1 MQQRPLRQ
9 SQDRPFKQVDVF
21 TATPYRGNPLAVV
34 LDGSGLSADEMQ
46 HFTTW
51 TNLSECTFLLPPT
64 PEGRAHG
71 ADYRVRIFCPGRE
84 LPFAG
89 HPTLGSCHAW
99 LEAGGVPRGEH
110 VVQECGVGLVRLRRD
125 GAFTAGPPQ
134 GESAPPRGAAPRA
147 AAEPRIHTAGENP
160 LGGQCLLAFAAPP
173 LIKSGPLPEAEVAL
187 IARGLGVARSDITAH
202 AWCDNG
208 PNWRGVMLR
217 SADQVLALQPDATI
231 LAGLDIGVVGPRG
244 KSGVVGARKADETQF
259 EVRAFFPGNNGMTE
273 DPVTGSLNAALAQWL
288 MGAGLA
294 PERYVAA
301 QGTAMAREGRV
312 HIERDADGNT
322 WVGGASVTCI
332 AGTVL
337 I

>member
-1 MQQRPLRQ
+1 MQQ
-9 SQDRPFKQVDVF
+9 RPFKQVDVF
-21 TATPYRGNPLAVV
+21 TTTPYRGNPLAVV
-34 LDGSGLSADEMQ
+34 LDGTGLDTKAMQ
-46 HFTTW
+46 HFTNW

-64 PEGRAHG
+64 PEGAATG

-110 VVQECGVGLVRLRRD
+110 VVQECGVGLVKLRRD
-125 GAFTAGPPQ
+125 GQRLAFT
-134 GESAPPRGAAPRA
+134 
-147 AAEPRIHTAGENP
+147 
-160 LGGQCLLAFAAPP
+160 APP
-173 LIKSGPLPEAEVAL
+173 LIKSGPLDEADVQL
-187 IARGLGVARSDITAH
+187 IARGLGVAREDITAH